1 MLLIGK
7 KFTLAVVLVGV
18 VLSSFGQTTSGN
30 VNLDK
35 VNTVT
40 TAVPFLRITNDTR
53 AGGMGDVGI
62 AMSPDAN
69 GAQQNG
75 AKMGFL
81 ENTGGVGISFTP
93 WLKSLVNDIYL
104 ANLTG
109 YYNIK
114 KVGAIHAGLRYFSLG
129 SIQFTDQ
136 YGTNT
141 IQVRPQELAVD
152 LGYSRRLGKIA
163 SVGATLR
170 FIYSDIAPGGV
181 DLGNGSGVT
190 KPGLAG
196 AADIS
201 VLVDKI
207 FEPKQGEMRHEL
219 YWGLCMSN
227 IGSKITYTSNTVKD
241 YIPANLGMGLGY
253 KLHLD
258 KQDKHT
264 IAAYI
269 DINKLLVPTPIP
281 VEQLYLNYGT
291 STQKI
296 KPEYDKNGN
305 GVADYKEQSPISAIF
320 TSFGDAPGG
329 ALEELREI
337 STSVGAEYMYKK
349 MFGIRLGYFYEHPTK
364 GNRNYM
370 TIGATVKYSV
380 ATLHISYLVPTSN
393 LRNPLDNT
401 FRLSMA
407 FEFSKGALKKKPA
420 DAAPTEGGEVAPPAP
435 LDKPEKRTKK
445 GKTAKDSPPTQE
457 VQPMDLIKQ

>member
-1 MLLIGK
+1 MRLIGK
-7 KFTLAVVLVGV
+7 KFALAVLSAV
-18 VLSSFGQTTSGN
+18 VSVSAIGQAAN

-53 AGGMGDVGI
+53 SGGMGDVGI

-69 GAQQNG
+69 GAQLNG

-81 ENTGGVGISFTP
+81 ENTGGVGLSFTP

-109 YYNIK
+109 FYNIK

-129 SIQFTDQ
+129 SIQFTNEHGD
-136 YGTNT
+136 NT

-152 LGYSRRLGKIA
+152 LGYARRLGKIV

-181 DLGNGSGVT
+181 DVGGTGGVT
-190 KPGLAG
+190 KPGMAG

-207 FEPKQGEMRHEL
+207 FEPKQGNMRHEL

-258 KQDKHT
+258 KEDKYT
-264 IAAYI
+264 VAVYL
-269 DINKLLVPTPIP
+269 DLNKLLVPTPIP
-281 VEQLYLNYGT
+281 VEQLYIGSGSTRTLNP
-291 STQKI
+291 I
-296 KPEYDKNGN
+296 YDKNGN
-305 GVADYKEQSPISAIF
+305 GVPDYKEQSPITALF
-320 TSFGDAPGG
+320 TSFADAPGG

-337 STSVGAEYMYKK
+337 STAVGAEFMYKK
-349 MFGIRLGYFYEHPTK
+349 MFGVRLGYFYEHPTK
-364 GNRNYM
+364 GNRQYL
-370 TIGATVKYSV
+370 TVGATVKYSV
-380 ATLHISYLVPTSN
+380 ATLHVSYLVPTSN

-401 FRLSMA
+401 FRLSLA
-407 FEFSKGALKKKPA
+407 FEFSKGSLKKKQPA
-420 DAAPTEGGEVAPPAP
+420 DAAPADNGEAAPAAPAL
-435 LDKPEKRTKK
+435 LDKPRKAKK
-445 GKTAKDSPPTQE
+445 SKDGKETPPTQE